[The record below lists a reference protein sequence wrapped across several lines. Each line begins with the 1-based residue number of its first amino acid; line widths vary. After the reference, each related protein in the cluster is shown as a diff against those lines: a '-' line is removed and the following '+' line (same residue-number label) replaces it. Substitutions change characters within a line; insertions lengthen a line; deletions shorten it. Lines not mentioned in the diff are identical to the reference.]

1 MSESG
6 GLVAGIK
13 SLGSLVVSQN
23 QDSSIIKL
31 LTTTVKSLDSAIKTM
46 DRFLK
51 NKNIDVGK
59 AGRDLKE
66 KAGRGWGFLK
76 KKAEDIKEDIKAG
89 PKDTSE
95 EGQDVKAGLMDRMKG
110 WFSSGVEPPEDFVG
124 PIPQAEEK
132 LSLRERLKNGA
143 SKRLSGLQ
151 ERFKGS
157 SDNLDDGSKS
167 EFVGPVPKST
177 LQVVT
182 DSVKDFSFKERL
194 TSGMDK
200 IKDLTSAKKEE
211 SSGFVGPMPGP
222 VVQDG
227 VEGKLDDGN
236 ELVQETNLKL
246 DTVDT
251 SVKDLGTILSEKLDG
266 IGTGIKDL
274 LNKPTGGEP
283 IDASGKS
290 KKGWFSKLK
299 DRMTSRKE
307 EVQEEKDAA
316 KKEKK
321 KEDPS
326 WLTKIMDNILMIG
339 GLLTAGFGFIKKI
352 GLKKI
357 GQYVWKGVWAATK
370 WTGRLLWKV
379 GKNIAIWTGQ
389 QLWKGLQWLGTKA
402 ANFGKAI
409 KNSVVGMKDI
419 LVKKLSTVGTY
430 LKNLPGKIASGLKN
444 IISGLIPQG
453 VKDVFDKGKN
463 LLSKG
468 KNKLLSIAKKLP
480 GKKAIGTFLLKRAL
494 PGAAKLAG
502 FIFSGP
508 VGWAI
513 GVGSLLWDGYQ
524 LYKYISRNDIP
535 DSVPG
540 KLTRLRL
547 LSYGLSGE
555 NKSIYSKMFE
565 LEEILGPVFT
575 YNQET
580 GIVAIGQM
588 TEDQSSRMMETFNVS
603 PDDPENLEILNKW
616 YTNRFAKA
624 YAAYL
629 KAIWSVNPT
638 MKPGNVD
645 QMSSL
650 QVIKMLENYECPK
663 EIFNA
668 LDIPDFENPHSSVL
682 LSDFTAVKS
691 SVLADVRS
699 GNRKG
704 GGTDAEVERLKKEQK
719 QRSENNLKE
728 RLKPEQ
734 DRKKT
739 VKKDSSPI
747 KDDSFRFYKPD
758 PPSDGEVEPKST
770 GGGGSTTTSNTNQG
784 RSPMAGGPLVQGDG
798 THVGIRLNNNIR
810 HLTGLDP
817 SVYKLLTG
825 MAKEY
830 HELTGKSLGMNQG
843 FRSYDEQMALHKK
856 NPSLAAK
863 PGRSLHEKGLAVD
876 INSVDIAVLE
886 KMGLLKKYG
895 FSASVG
901 GETWHIE
908 PIGISMDIDGA
919 KNDLSIRKK
928 LIEASPGRGGGGL
941 GLIKGSKK
949 STRNLELA
957 KSIFNAKPGPVPDNK
972 PFDMEGA
979 VASSWGGP
987 SETKPTTTES
997 KGTTFTLA
1005 GALAAS
1011 QNDSMSGGGGSTG
1024 TSIPQPA
1031 QERIAEVAPN
1041 DGEVEPKSSGSVG
1054 SGGTKEPVKPPA
1066 IIGEKMGP
1074 ESKGL
1079 AALKQASI
1087 DLKVD
1092 VKLLQYIYKRQ
1103 GGQFIFTDGDWSN
1116 VAAILSARTK
1126 LPSDQKKATDYQ
1138 KALAAGALTLSAERG
1153 WLDLEGLGITKSQA
1167 VYAHY
1172 LIAKSGYIRL
1182 VNRYEKVPRT
1192 QMSDVTDIEHYR
1204 LHRGIVFGKTIAQFL
1219 SLLKNDG
1226 LVNKN
1231 QSTGGAPLGN
1241 FPEGTKDESYE
1252 DTTEL
1257 ADLSG
1262 DIAGTS
1268 TSSLPKTP
1276 SKGTGSGDGS
1286 LLMVNNSPK
1295 VSNEATSQPVSSP
1308 PSTTVQTQE
1317 SISTA
1322 PVSIGKPGSM
1332 DVGGQSGSMD
1342 AMSAINQAAKMTGVD
1357 VETMVSFAKLES
1369 GLRTGAKAGTS
1380 SATGL
1385 FQFTKGT
1392 WDFVLK
1398 KHGKKYG
1405 IPAGADPK
1413 NPLHNALMAGEYIKD
1428 NMSFIKDHAVAGIPK
1443 PIALYLAHF
1452 LGPTGASKFIKH
1464 FRRSPNT
1471 LMKRIVG
1478 GKQYGANQASMG
1490 GKTAGQF
1497 LEGIKARWAK
1507 AQNTDPSAYGVKDG
1521 VITGPSSNDSESFRT
1536 YESTPAT
1543 SVGDTGYG
1551 EEFNTDESTAPKT
1564 YSFGG
1569 LSGLSYNPMAASE
1582 GTPTATQPQ
1591 QTQQAPMLNSE
1602 GIEATLIEQTQ
1613 LLSQMV
1619 SALQSIDK
1627 KFDPSKL
1634 YGDKKSKESSSSIPT
1649 PKEEKE
1655 TPKFQ
1660 PTQKG
1665 RNEREHIP
1673 RSSVDLS
1680 RRSIMRNSMGDF

>member
-66 KAGRGWGFLK
+66 KTGRGWGFLK
-76 KKAEDIKEDIKAG
+76 KKAKDIQEDIKAG
-89 PKDTSE
+89 PKDPTA
-95 EGQDVKAGLMDRMKG
+95 EGQNVKAGLMDRMKG

-132 LSLRERLKNGA
+132 LSLRERLKNGV

-151 ERFKGS
+151 ERLKGS
-157 SDNLDDGSKS
+157 PVDPVKGFGSS
-167 EFVGPVPKST
+167 
-177 LQVVT
+177 
-182 DSVKDFSFKERL
+182 
-194 TSGMDK
+194 
-200 IKDLTSAKKEE
+200 
-211 SSGFVGPMPGP
+211 FVGPMPKID
-222 VVQDG
+222 VQDN
-227 VEGKLDDGN
+227 VEDKLDDGN

-299 DRMTSRKE
+299 DKMTSRKE

-453 VKDVFDKGKN
+453 VKDVFNKGKN
-463 LLSKG
+463 LLPKG

-494 PGAAKLAG
+494 PFAGKMAG

-524 LYKYISRNDIP
+524 LYKYITRNDIP

-588 TEDQSSRMMETFNVS
+588 TEDQSSRMMETFSVS

-728 RLKPEQ
+728 RLKPKQ

-747 KDDSFRFYKPD
+747 KDDSFRFYKPV

-798 THVGIRLNNNIR
+798 THVGIKLNNNIR

-876 INSVDIAVLE
+876 INSVDIVVLE

-919 KNDLSIRKK
+919 KNDLNIRKK

-941 GLIKGSKK
+941 GLVKNSKK
-949 STRNLELA
+949 STRDLALA

-972 PFDMEGA
+972 PFDMESA
-979 VASSWGGP
+979 IASSWGGP

-1041 DGEVEPKSSGSVG
+1041 DGEIEPKSSGSVG

-1103 GGQFIFTDGDWSN
+1103 GGQFIFTDGNWASS
-1116 VAAILSARTK
+1116 AAILSGRTK
-1126 LPSDQKKATDYQ
+1126 LPEDQKKATDYQ
-1138 KALAAGALTLSAERG
+1138 KALVAGVSVLGSERG
-1153 WLDLEGLGITKSQA
+1153 GIRRRGELGLSVEQA

-1172 LIAKSGYIRL
+1172 LVGRL
-1182 VNRYEKVPRT
+1182 GFNRILSKYKKAPRT
-1192 QMSDVTDIEHYR
+1192 QMSDIADLEHYR
-1204 LHRGIVFGKTIAQFL
+1204 LHRGIVFSKTIAQFL

-1268 TSSLPKTP
+1268 SP
-1276 SKGTGSGDGS
+1276 SKGHGSGDGS

-1342 AMSAINQAAKMTGVD
+1342 AMSAISQAAKMTGVD

-1507 AQNTDPSAYGVKDG
+1507 AQNTDPSAYGVKGG
-1521 VITGPSSNDSESFRT
+1521 VITGPSANDSESFRT
-1536 YESTPAT
+1536 YESTPTT

-1551 EEFNTDESTAPKT
+1551 EEFSTDESTAPKT
-1564 YSFGG
+1564 HSFGG

-1613 LLSQMV
+1613 LLTQMV